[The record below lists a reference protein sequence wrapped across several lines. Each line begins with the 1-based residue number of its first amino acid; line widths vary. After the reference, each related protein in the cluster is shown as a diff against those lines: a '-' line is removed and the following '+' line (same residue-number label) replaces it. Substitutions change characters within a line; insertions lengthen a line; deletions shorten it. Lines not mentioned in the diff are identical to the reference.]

1 MKTTQLQKLKES
13 LELGRNVDG
22 LNQSE
27 LLEELDAVL
36 SKCTG
41 EEFGI
46 LGESLAAPSS
56 SLRCPNCGHKI
67 Y

>member
-1 MKTTQLQKLKES
+1 MKTTELQKLREY
-13 LELGRNVDG
+13 LEFGGTISNVDKD
-22 LNQSE
+22 E
-27 LLEELDAVL
+27 LLNEINNLLKSRV
-36 SKCTG
+36 
-41 EEFGI
+41 I

>member
-1 MKTTQLQKLKES
+1 MKTTELQKLTEY
-13 LELGRNVDG
+13 LEFGGTISNVDED
-22 LNQSE
+22 E
-27 LLEELDAVL
+27 LLNEINNLLKSTV
-36 SKCTG
+36 
-41 EEFGI
+41 I

>member
-1 MKTTQLQKLKES
+1 MKTTELQKLREY
-13 LELGRNVDG
+13 LECGGTISNVDED
-22 LNQSE
+22 E
-27 LLEELDAVL
+27 LLNEINNLLKSRV
-36 SKCTG
+36 
-41 EEFGI
+41 I

>member
-1 MKTTQLQKLKES
+1 MKTTELQKLREYLES
-13 LELGRNVDG
+13 GGTISNVDED
-22 LNQSE
+22 E
-27 LLEELDAVL
+27 LLNEINNLLKRTV
-36 SKCTG
+36 
-41 EEFGI
+41 I

>member
-1 MKTTQLQKLKES
+1 MKTTELQKLREY
-13 LELGRNVDG
+13 LEFGGTISNVDED
-22 LNQSE
+22 E
-27 LLEELDAVL
+27 LLNEINNLLKSTV
-36 SKCTG
+36 
-41 EEFGI
+41 I

>member
-1 MKTTQLQKLKES
+1 MRTTELRKLTEY
-13 LELGRNVDG
+13 LELGGTISNVDE
-22 LNQSE
+22 NE
-27 LLEELDAVL
+27 LLNEINNLLNSTV
-36 SKCTG
+36 
-41 EEFGI
+41 I

>member
-1 MKTTQLQKLKES
+1 MKTKELQKLAKY
-13 LELGRNVDG
+13 LERGGTISNVDE
-22 LNQSE
+22 NE
-27 LLEELDAVL
+27 LLNEINNLLNSTV
-36 SKCTG
+36 
-41 EEFGI
+41 I

>member
-1 MKTTQLQKLKES
+1 MKTTELQKLREY
-13 LELGRNVDG
+13 LEFGGAISNVDED
-22 LNQSE
+22 E
-27 LLEELDAVL
+27 LLNEINNLLKSTV
-36 SKCTG
+36 
-41 EEFGI
+41 I

>member
-1 MKTTQLQKLKES
+1 MKTTELQKLREY
-13 LELGRNVDG
+13 LEFGGTISNVDED
-22 LNQSE
+22 E
-27 LLEELDAVL
+27 LLNEINNLL
-36 SKCTG
+36 KSTI
-41 EEFGI
+41 I

>member
-1 MKTTQLQKLKES
+1 MKTTELQKLREY
-13 LELGRNVDG
+13 LEFGGTISNVDED
-22 LNQSE
+22 E
-27 LLEELDAVL
+27 LLNEINNLLKSRV
-36 SKCTG
+36 
-41 EEFGI
+41 I